1 MSDFK
6 NVLKAGFLVTASFL
20 ATGCSDDNADNTSS
34 STPSPAP
41 GGGGSSSGTT
51 EYLTHA
57 PNIGT
62 ALSVL
67 TNPATGG
74 LTQQT
79 LAKTSGFGSVDV
91 FTTIATAGAPSALAL
106 SSSAATP
113 KSKVDTKSLVNLT
126 GLKMTATDKLLLDAS
141 KFSPSADQHIGALF
155 LEGVIEGATRSS
167 ATAGLKGTL
176 NTPALLVRNGVINGD
191 AATGTIKA
199 VYAFVGV
206 DAALGYDAPRTD
218 KAGKALVVPVDVN
231 AQPKAA
237 LALSA
242 GRTKKGTATAA
253 NKHTQVKGVSGSHAA
268 KHPTVKGAASKTAK
282 HRHVAHDT
290 NKLILASGKATAEL
304 ERNLDAA
311 GLHVYGSHGAF
322 DISGRVHTLDTTNTV
337 VTSGN
342 AIPIEYGTPEAVDK
356 AATAAGIDH
365 KTPTPK
371 RTKKKASLA
380 LAAAKSKS
388 KATSAKKASKGHP
401 SPTKPSNHQ
410 TLVKKAGGEHHF
422 LFEITEGY
430 HAEVD
435 TWNVGTG
442 SEFSVIPNQHLIVH
456 DLNLKDNLGV
466 RVYADGEALDRLDT
480 GTSFADFVVSTAS
493 ADKITNGQKMMD
505 ILHAHEHG
513 VEFSDIVEESN
524 ENVKEY
530 AHYSSH
536 TSFPLYVVGK
546 VTNTSNKSL
555 QLVGVDLGQA
565 TPGITEAGIYVM
577 PLVKDFT
584 MSLPNSSGTTSVTL
598 ANHDGNASTS
608 LKVKEWKIISNGYND
623 YVLAVDVVAA
633 SASLGLGSG
642 AVERA
647 LMGSAAQGG
656 RSALTTTLNG
666 VVERLNPTHLI
677 AKSFENSATA
687 RINQSAQFASLARGV
702 NVVAAETLGAVEQYA
717 VSFNH
722 NGTQVGFTYNLDG
735 GNGLSGKGASSF
747 GMNVA
752 SKVLGLT
759 AIISADASVDAAKNA
774 YASASH
780 TSYNSGLTLAK
791 SYSVAGVSM
800 VPMAGFGVAS
810 NALSGYSAVVPM
822 AAGTL
827 GLHLNDVAF
836 SAATYHAG
844 VNIALDDFVAETT
857 GLNASVAFGVA
868 GYLASMGVATLST
881 SEGKSADVQF
891 GGNAVTPYAQFNL
904 GFATGEKLNAIIT
917 SGAAAVNF
925 GIER

>member
-6 NVLKAGFLVTASFL
+6 NVLKAGFLVTASLL
-20 ATGCSDDNADNTSS
+20 ATGCSDDNKSDTG

-41 GGGGSSSGTT
+41 GGGGASSGKP

-57 PNIGT
+57 PNIGVALT
-62 ALSVL
+62 AL

-79 LAKTSGFGSVDV
+79 LAKASGFGTVDV
-91 FTTIATAGAPSALAL
+91 FATVATAGAATPLAL
-106 SSSAATP
+106 SSGAAAP
-113 KSKVDTKSLVNLT
+113 KLKVDAKSLVNLT
-126 GLKMTATDKLLLDAS
+126 GLKMVDGDKLTLDAS
-141 KFSPSADQHIGALF
+141 KFSAAADQHIGALF
-155 LEGVIEGATRSS
+155 LEGTIEGTTRSS

-176 NTPALLVRNGVINGD
+176 KTPALFVRNGVINGD
-191 AATGTIKA
+191 GAQGTINA

-206 DAALGYDAPRTD
+206 DAALGYESPRAD
-218 KAGKALVVPVDVN
+218 KTGKAVVMPADVN
-231 AQPKAA
+231 AQPKAG

-242 GRTKKGTATAA
+242 GTKKGTATAST
-253 NKHTQVKGVSGSHAA
+253 KHTSVKGVSGSHAA
-268 KHPTVKGAASKTAK
+268 KHSTVKGAASAKAK
-282 HRHVAHDT
+282 HPHVAHGT
-290 NKLILASGKATAEL
+290 NTLVLASGKITAEL
-304 ERNLDAA
+304 EKNLDAA
-311 GLHVYGSHGAF
+311 GLHVYGTHGAV
-322 DISGRVHTLDTTNTV
+322 DISGRLHTLTTTNSV

-371 RTKKKASLA
+371 RTTKKKASLA

-410 TLVKKAGGEHHF
+410 TLVKKGSEHHF
-422 LFEITEGY
+422 LFEIVDGY

-435 TWNVGTG
+435 TWNVGAG
-442 SEFSVIPNQHLIVH
+442 SEYNVVSNQHLIVH
-456 DLNLKDNLGV
+456 NLNLTDNLGV
-466 RVYADGEALDRLDT
+466 RVYADGEAFDRLDA
-480 GTSFADFVVSTAS
+480 GTNWADFVAS
-493 ADKITNGQKMMD
+493 DVAADKITNGQKMMD

-524 ENVKEY
+524 ETVKEY
-530 AHYSSH
+530 AHYGSH

-546 VTNTSNKSL
+546 VTNTAKKSL
-555 QLVGVDLGQA
+555 QLVGIDLDELK
-565 TPGITEAGIYVM
+565 PGITEAGIYVM

-608 LKVKEWKIISNGYND
+608 LKVKEWKVISNGYND

-633 SASLGLGSG
+633 GSSLGLGSG

-656 RSALTTTLNG
+656 RSALTATLNG

-687 RINQSAQFASLARGV
+687 RINQAAQFASLARGV

-759 AIISADASVDAAKNA
+759 AIVSADASVDAAKM
-774 YASASH
+774 H
-780 TSYNSGLTLAK
+780 MRLHLTHLTTLA
-791 SYSVAGVSM
+791 
-800 VPMAGFGVAS
+800 
-810 NALSGYSAVVPM
+810 
-822 AAGTL
+822 
-827 GLHLNDVAF
+827 
-836 SAATYHAG
+836 
-844 VNIALDDFVAETT
+844 
-857 GLNASVAFGVA
+857 
-868 GYLASMGVATLST
+868 
-881 SEGKSADVQF
+881 
-891 GGNAVTPYAQFNL
+891 
-904 GFATGEKLNAIIT
+904 
-917 SGAAAVNF
+917 
-925 GIER
+925 

>member
-6 NVLKAGFLVTASFL
+6 NVLKAGFLVTTSLL
-20 ATGCSDDNADNTSS
+20 ATGCSDDNKSDTD
-34 STPSPAP
+34 STPIKTPL
-41 GGGGSSSGTT
+41 GDGSSSGKP
-51 EYLTHA
+51 EYLTQA
-57 PNIGT
+57 PDIANVLT
-62 ALSVL
+62 VL

-74 LTQQT
+74 LIKQE
-79 LAKTSGFGSVDV
+79 LLKTSGFGAVDV
-91 FTTIATAGAPSALAL
+91 FATVANAGAPSSLAL
-106 SSSAATP
+106 SSGAAAP
-113 KSKVDTKSLVNLT
+113 KSKVDAKSLVNLT
-126 GLKMTATDKLLLDAS
+126 RLKMVDGDKLTLDTS
-141 KFSPSADQHIGALF
+141 KFSAAADQHIGALL
-155 LEGVIEGATRSS
+155 LEGTIEGTTRSS

-176 NTPALLVRNGVINGD
+176 KTPALVVRNGVINGD
-191 AATGTIKA
+191 GAGKIDA

-206 DAALGYDAPRTD
+206 DAALGYDSPRAD
-218 KAGKALVVPVDVN
+218 KTGKAVVMPAEVN
-231 AQPKAA
+231 AQQKEA

-242 GRTKKGTATAA
+242 GRTKKGTGTAS
-253 NKHTQVKGVSGSHAA
+253 KHTHVTGVSGSHAA
-268 KHPTVKGAASKTAK
+268 KHSAVKGAASTKAK
-282 HRHVAHDT
+282 QSHVAHAT
-290 NKLILASGKATAEL
+290 NKLTLSSGKITAEL
-304 ERNLDAA
+304 EKNLDAA

-322 DISGRVHTLDTTNTV
+322 DISGRVHTMDTTNTV

-356 AATAAGIDH
+356 AATTAGIDH
-365 KTPTPK
+365 KTATPK
-371 RTKKKASLA
+371 RTTKKKASLA

-388 KATSAKKASKGHP
+388 KATTTKKASKGHQP
-401 SPTKPSNHQ
+401 STKASHHQ
-410 TLVKKAGGEHHF
+410 TLVKKSSGEHHF
-422 LFEITEGY
+422 LFEITDGY
-430 HAEVD
+430 YAEVD

-442 SEFSVIPNQHLIVH
+442 SEFNVVPNQHLIVH
-456 DLNLKDNLGV
+456 NLNLTDNLGV
-466 RVYADGEALDRLDT
+466 RVYADGEAFDRLDT
-480 GTSFADFVVSTAS
+480 GTNWADFIVSDVAE
-493 ADKITNGQKMMD
+493 DKITNGQKMMD

-513 VEFSDIVEESN
+513 VEFSDVVEESN
-524 ENVKEY
+524 ETVKEY

-546 VTNTSNKSL
+546 VTNTAKKSL
-555 QLVGVDLGQA
+555 QLVGIDLGQVK
-565 TPGITEAGIYVM
+565 PGITEAGIYVM
-577 PLVKDFT
+577 PLAKDFT
-584 MSLPNSSGTTSVTL
+584 MSLPNSSGATSVTL

-608 LKVKEWKIISNGYND
+608 LKVREWKIISNGYND
-623 YVLAVDVVAA
+623 YVVAVEVVAA
-633 SASLGLGSG
+633 GSSLGLGSG

-656 RSALTTTLNG
+656 HSALTTTLNG

-687 RINQSAQFASLARGV
+687 RINQAAQFASLARGV

-759 AIISADASVDAAKNA
+759 AIVSADASVDAAKNA

-791 SYSVAGVSM
+791 SYSVAGVSV

-810 NALSGYSAVVPM
+810 NAMNGYSAVVPM

-868 GYLASMGVATLST
+868 GYLASTGVATLST